1 METALEVLPAGGR
14 GRRNRKWP
22 DEVKARIVAET
33 LEPGAT
39 VNEVARRH
47 GLPANHVS
55 SWRTLARKG
64 RLVLPAP
71 EDPVEFATLMLGPGE
86 EPRPVV
92 VRPVAE
98 RAELVVGAVTIRLEA
113 GASADRISIGGPRAD
128 GWHMIFPSNR
138 VRIMVATKAIDFRK
152 GHDGLTFE
160 PPFFTHGLDAVRCAL
175 RWVASIMMVLCAA
188 CSAARPTMIRAK
200 TP

>member
-22 DEVKARIVAET
+22 DEVKARVVAET
-33 LEPGAT
+33 LEAGAS

-47 GLPANHVS
+47 GVPANHVS

-71 EDPVEFATLMLGPGE
+71 EAPVEFASLMLGPGE
-86 EPRPVV
+86 EPCPVV
-92 VRPVAE
+92 VRPVSE

-113 GASADRISIGGPRAD
+113 GASADRIASVVRA
-128 GWHMIFPSNR
+128 
-138 VRIMVATKAIDFRK
+138 
-152 GHDGLTFE
+152 LTA
-160 PPFFTHGLDAVRCAL
+160 GA
-175 RWVASIMMVLCAA
+175 
-188 CSAARPTMIRAK
+188 
-200 TP
+200 

>member
-1 METALEVLPAGGR
+1 METTLEVLPVGGR

-22 DEVKARIVAET
+22 DEVKARVVAET
-33 LEPGAT
+33 LKPGAS

-47 GLPANHVS
+47 GVPANHVS

-86 EPRPVV
+86 EPPPVV

-98 RAELVVGAVTIRLEA
+98 RAEIVVGAVTIRLEA
-113 GASADRISIGGPRAD
+113 GASADRIASVARA
-128 GWHMIFPSNR
+128 
-138 VRIMVATKAIDFRK
+138 
-152 GHDGLTFE
+152 LTA
-160 PPFFTHGLDAVRCAL
+160 GA
-175 RWVASIMMVLCAA
+175 
-188 CSAARPTMIRAK
+188 
-200 TP
+200 